1 MQFFISTG
9 CKEAHSILIIRNKD
23 KIVANHRTVYYKFN
37 LLSQYT
43 EKIHAK
49 LPTTAK
55 GFE

>member
-1 MQFFISTG
+1 MQFSLARDVR
-9 CKEAHSILIIRNKD
+9 KAHSILIIRNKD